1 MARKL
6 TLAAVVAL
14 WGAGPGA
21 DAATCECRPGA
32 QNTWV
37 TNRACSPD
45 GYSAGPSDCAYQ
57 KDDTRSRCQSDPDA
71 PEELYSPFS
80 VWCDCMDGYGKVV
93 MASTEE
99 ECMRTEGMLQ
109 EQADAYEAAGID
121 IANYECECCT
131 CQATLPGVPKVGRKG
146 KTCDGDSVDPDN
158 HGCGN
163 AVYWMFGAAVTIA
176 VLTAVF
182 MKLKKREEEK
192 LLTSKKGGKSG
203 VGTRAAQIAGNSGAV
218 ELER

>member
-93 MASTEE
+93 MA
-99 ECMRTEGMLQ
+99 
-109 EQADAYEAAGID
+109 
-121 IANYECECCT
+121 
-131 CQATLPGVPKVGRKG
+131 
-146 KTCDGDSVDPDN
+146 
-158 HGCGN
+158 
-163 AVYWMFGAAVTIA
+163 
-176 VLTAVF
+176 
-182 MKLKKREEEK
+182 
-192 LLTSKKGGKSG
+192 
-203 VGTRAAQIAGNSGAV
+203 
-218 ELER
+218 